1 MKKLLLLWLLTLAAT
16 VAVHAQRVEVYRQ
29 LPSDQITAS
38 ASSTLRGSSAAAAV
52 DGAGMRG
59 DLHEANNLG
68 HGMWVS
74 QASVGTVRY
83 SPSTREGV
91 VWFLCQVG
99 DKNSP
104 PRQVDQIRVWNHNQ
118 NEHTRRGLNKVYIEY
133 SADGQT
139 WQLLPDG
146 RLDYHVIPESV
157 GRNPEPADLI
167 LNTPGLK
174 ARYICFTAAAG
185 GEGNHYD
192 RNDPVVMREAA
203 DMHQN
208 PDYYGLAE
216 IRFYTKE
223 RADVR
228 TLAPVSELS
237 LAASQGYLKTPEGPS
252 REFTLRFD
260 NPIYAGAD
268 LAFECGGRTWSAEI
282 APSGVGVVRY
292 DGLFPAGYMEETA
305 KLVVRLTSRQGTV
318 EKRFEVPAARKW
330 TVNFLS
336 HSHQDI
342 GYTHRQMDVMK
353 LQWRNLERAMDLAER
368 TKDYPEGARYRWNT
382 EATWSIAGY
391 LEAYAGT
398 DKAARLIQAVRD
410 GVINIDAPLG
420 SILTGIC
427 RQEELMHMF
436 DDAHRLARE
445 IGVEVNTAMMS
456 DVPGQVWGLTTAM
469 SKNGVKYYSPGP
481 NYVPFYGKIGN
492 DRAAA
497 LHVEWGDRPFYWQSQ
512 SGTDK
517 VLVWQAGRGYSWFH
531 GWLAGR
537 LSVCGV
543 EPIWNYLQELE
554 TDEFPYNT
562 CYLRYTVHG
571 DNGPPDEL
579 MPDVIRAWNER
590 YDSPQFRI
598 TTTKEFFTAF
608 EEQYGEYL
616 PTYGGDM
623 TPTWEDGA
631 SSTARETAMNRE
643 SAARLARTEI
653 LWSMLS
659 PESDYPAREL
669 AEAWKNVLLFSEHT
683 WGASASGPD
692 PYSQFTK
699 DLWAGKK
706 MYADSADVQSR
717 RLCDEA
723 MAGITAG
730 EGYVQVLN
738 TNLWPR
744 TDVVTVA
751 ADLTGKRLLAP
762 SGEPVA
768 VQRLHDGGWIFLAEE
783 VPALSSSV
791 YRIVPAKTS
800 AKAKKSLEAPVSMID
815 GNTLDNGLVRVA
827 VDPAKGTIRSLKAVG
842 SDYEY
847 AAGEGLNDYIYS
859 GRIAA
864 DPRGIDRVTGVETLD
879 DGPVAATLRIVSDAP
894 GCNALW
900 RDVTVYRGLGRVD
913 IRNTVDKQDILEHE
927 SVRFVFPFNFAH
939 PEITMDLAMS
949 EMHPEREQLAGVNK
963 HYYSLLNGM
972 AVGDLEH
979 AVCLTTLDAP
989 FVELGTPSGEDYR
1002 LNPRHGYGWWPSA
1015 QISPVV
1021 YSWVMNNTWRTN
1033 YKASQGGVASFRYSL
1048 QISDPFDLKL
1058 KQRGAEREQPLIAVE
1073 SGRPEPVGRLF
1084 RLEGR
1089 NRIAVSGIAPSA
1101 DGTGYIVRLQN
1112 MGDQSVHSAFVWG
1125 RMKARRVSVCD
1136 YREQP
1141 LAPFDDRSFWMKPFE
1156 YLMLKVE
1163 TE

>member
-1 MKKLLLLWLLTLAAT
+1 M
-16 VAVHAQRVEVYRQ
+16 
-29 LPSDQITAS
+29 
-38 ASSTLRGSSAAAAV
+38 
-52 DGAGMRG
+52 
-59 DLHEANNLG
+59 
-68 HGMWVS
+68 
-74 QASVGTVRY
+74 
-83 SPSTREGV
+83 
-91 VWFLCQVG
+91 
-99 DKNSP
+99 
-104 PRQVDQIRVWNHNQ
+104 
-118 NEHTRRGLNKVYIEY
+118 
-133 SADGQT
+133 
-139 WQLLPDG
+139 LPDG

-353 LQWRNLERAMDLAER
+353 FQWRNLERAMDLAER

-382 EATWSIAGY
+382 EATWAIAGY

-456 DVPGQVWGLTTAM
+456 DVPGQVWGLATAM

-497 LHVEWGDRPFYWQSQ
+497 LHVEWGDRPFYWLSQ

-543 EPIWNYLQELE
+543 EPIWNYL
-554 TDEFPYNT
+554 
-562 CYLRYTVHG
+562 
-571 DNGPPDEL
+571 
-579 MPDVIRAWNER
+579 
-590 YDSPQFRI
+590 
-598 TTTKEFFTAF
+598 
-608 EEQYGEYL
+608 
-616 PTYGGDM
+616 
-623 TPTWEDGA
+623 
-631 SSTARETAMNRE
+631 
-643 SAARLARTEI
+643 
-653 LWSMLS
+653 
-659 PESDYPAREL
+659 
-669 AEAWKNVLLFSEHT
+669 
-683 WGASASGPD
+683 
-692 PYSQFTK
+692 
-699 DLWAGKK
+699 
-706 MYADSADVQSR
+706 
-717 RLCDEA
+717 
-723 MAGITAG
+723 
-730 EGYVQVLN
+730 
-738 TNLWPR
+738 
-744 TDVVTVA
+744 
-751 ADLTGKRLLAP
+751 
-762 SGEPVA
+762 
-768 VQRLHDGGWIFLAEE
+768 
-783 VPALSSSV
+783 
-791 YRIVPAKTS
+791 
-800 AKAKKSLEAPVSMID
+800 
-815 GNTLDNGLVRVA
+815 
-827 VDPAKGTIRSLKAVG
+827 
-842 SDYEY
+842 
-847 AAGEGLNDYIYS
+847 
-859 GRIAA
+859 
-864 DPRGIDRVTGVETLD
+864 
-879 DGPVAATLRIVSDAP
+879 
-894 GCNALW
+894 
-900 RDVTVYRGLGRVD
+900 
-913 IRNTVDKQDILEHE
+913 
-927 SVRFVFPFNFAH
+927 
-939 PEITMDLAMS
+939 
-949 EMHPEREQLAGVNK
+949 
-963 HYYSLLNGM
+963 
-972 AVGDLEH
+972 
-979 AVCLTTLDAP
+979 
-989 FVELGTPSGEDYR
+989 
-1002 LNPRHGYGWWPSA
+1002 
-1015 QISPVV
+1015 
-1021 YSWVMNNTWRTN
+1021 
-1033 YKASQGGVASFRYSL
+1033 
-1048 QISDPFDLKL
+1048 
-1058 KQRGAEREQPLIAVE
+1058 
-1073 SGRPEPVGRLF
+1073 
-1084 RLEGR
+1084 
-1089 NRIAVSGIAPSA
+1089 
-1101 DGTGYIVRLQN
+1101 
-1112 MGDQSVHSAFVWG
+1112 
-1125 RMKARRVSVCD
+1125 
-1136 YREQP
+1136 
-1141 LAPFDDRSFWMKPFE
+1141 
-1156 YLMLKVE
+1156 
-1163 TE
+1163 